1 MEAFVAES
9 LRNQRV
15 QTTRCAGATAVCEAG
30 NRHILFF
37 RRAQESLSTQATSHR
52 LRGRLGAP
60 AHGGCG
66 TEPGT
71 MSLGWE
77 EGGSCGSGERWMD
90 EGSTGL
96 PVRMDVG

>member
-1 MEAFVAES
+1 MAES

-15 QTTRCAGATAVCEAG
+15 QTTRCAGATAGCEAG
-30 NRHILFF
+30 NHHILFF

-52 LRGRLGAP
+52 LRGRLG
-60 AHGGCG
+60 G
-66 TEPGT
+66 TI
-71 MSLGWE
+71 SLGWE

-96 PVRMDVG
+96 PVRVDVG